1 MAGRKKTDPVSEA
14 VMDVVALE
22 QQREE
27 QAKQAQVDREQRIA
41 ECHQFIGR
49 IQAVNM
55 VEKLATVSTLMW
67 LKDVKESKLYADL
80 PGIETWDKFCESL
93 GKSRRLIDEQLLNL
107 QAFGADFLETVSSLR
122 VGYREM
128 KKLRQLSH
136 DGAITIDA
144 EYMVIG
150 EERIPLTPDH
160 KDDLQAAIESL
171 IEQQAAMTA
180 EVEAQKKAFDRV
192 QADTRK
198 TMTKLQK
205 DLDKFTAEAEAK
217 GLTPEEDAFVQKC
230 ENARITIDG
239 FLNQFDPSINPLPDD
254 ATPRMKAA
262 LMHTLKNTGD
272 ALKKLN
278 WHIFLLNYLR
288 APPTPFKLR
297 FYGIWIDRF
306 IAFRGGDE
314 GLPINGKDLE
324 AFSRPLADSCQD
336 WQIRQAGDAVRLY
349 LFFLQQ
355 EEDRTKITDKATTDV
370 GVLEEK
376 MRRVIGD

>member
-1 MAGRKKTDPVSEA
+1 MAGRKKMDPVSEA

-136 DGAITIDA
+136 DGAVVIDA
-144 EYMVIG
+144 EAVVIG

-160 KDDLQAAIESL
+160 RDDLQAAIEGL
-171 IEQQAAMTA
+171 IEQQAAMQG

-198 TMTKLQK
+198 SMIKLQQ
-205 DLDKFTAEAEAK
+205 DLDKFTAQAEAK

-262 LMHTLKNTGD
+262 LMHTL
-272 ALKKLN
+272 A
-278 WHIFLLNYLR
+278 W
-288 APPTPFKLR
+288 FKR
-297 FYGIWIDRF
+297 CI
-306 IAFRGGDE
+306 IASYDT
-314 GLPINGKDLE
+314 
-324 AFSRPLADSCQD
+324 
-336 WQIRQAGDAVRLY
+336 AGDLY
-349 LFFLQQ
+349 GDVEMDGGGWVPPHLRVEAAAETDDKTAHCDLDDLPTGLQKILRKRRSEQQSSQ
-355 EEDRTKITDKATTDV
+355 EA
-370 GVLEEK
+370 
-376 MRRVIGD
+376 